1 MKLLRLYGVRAD
13 GLDGRLLAARISSK
27 DDGVSLAES
36 ENATSLPVK
45 PPNYW
50 SCFVEVH
57 LSRCQ
62 FNKDVNFV

>member
-36 ENATSLPVK
+36 ESPTSLPLK
-45 PPNYW
+45 PTNYW
-50 SCFVEVH
+50 RRFFEMH
-57 LSRCQ
+57 LTRCQ
-62 FNKDVNFV
+62 FNEGGNFL